1 MKNNSGYM
9 VSETSSDGVIKEFP
23 DIIDIS
29 IILDGFTNYMVRSY
43 GTEFGKSYTPIKK
56 MVGGVLVDDEL
67 DLFSS
72 YFCNIMVIAG
82 LEEKRIKLYN
92 KVYKIKDLIDL
103 RNSSNKT
110 ESDKEFE
117 IDLFDEEIY
126 LYEDSDKSIFFCLDD
141 DNIDDIINEYI
152 EPVDLYE
159 IDSLKQEKEY
169 DYIKLK
175 GKTYYIKF
183 DKQNKLKELLKF
195 LEPYKDPN
203 GYTLNIETNIKNNR
217 VYTKYSINFDK
228 VEEYIKKEVG

>member
-1 MKNNSGYM
+1 M
-9 VSETSSDGVIKEFP
+9 
-23 DIIDIS
+23 
-29 IILDGFTNYMVRSY
+29 
-43 GTEFGKSYTPIKK
+43 
-56 MVGGVLVDDEL
+56 
-67 DLFSS
+67 
-72 YFCNIMVIAG
+72 
-82 LEEKRIKLYN
+82 N